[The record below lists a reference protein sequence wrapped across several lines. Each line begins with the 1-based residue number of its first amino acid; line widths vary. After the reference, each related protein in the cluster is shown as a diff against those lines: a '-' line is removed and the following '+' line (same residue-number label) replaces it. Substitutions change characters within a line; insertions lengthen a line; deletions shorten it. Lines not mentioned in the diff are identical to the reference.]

1 MAFGGPVW
9 RRFWDFVGIQA
20 VRLIDE
26 FILQAIL
33 WALRGQELF
42 KAVRARQL
50 RVEKLFAAFAS
61 EHFSQRR

>member
-1 MAFGGPVW
+1 M
-9 RRFWDFVGIQA
+9 GIQA

-42 KAVRARQL
+42 KAVPARQL